1 MIRAV
6 LVTVA
11 LAIGLAGCTAD
22 APPSSLPDARR
33 LEEGE
38 TLGAIERLPGGTPV
52 LSDVRTFINLNCRDG
67 LMTLRTNAEVITG
80 RMECGQT
87 PPQSIV
93 DQFTGRTIAISYAEG
108 RLRIESPEAGT
119 LDLPVTDAETAQP
132 PEEQRATP

>member
-1 MIRAV
+1 MTR
-6 LVTVA
+6 LA
-11 LAIGLAGCTAD
+11 LAAIAAVAVFASCTAD

-52 LSDVRTFINLNCRDG
+52 LSDVRTFINLNCREG
-67 LMTLRTNAEVITG
+67 LMTLRTNAEIITG
-80 RMECGQT
+80 RMDCGQM

-93 DQFTGRTIAISYAEG
+93 DQFTGRPVAITYGEG

-119 LDLPVTDAETAQP
+119 LDLPVADAETAEP
-132 PEEQRATP
+132 PEEQRAAP

>member
-1 MIRAV
+1 VIRAA
-6 LVTVA
+6 LVTIT

-22 APPSSLPDARR
+22 APPRTLPDGRR

-67 LMTLRTNAEVITG
+67 LVTLRTNAEVITG
-80 RMECGQT
+80 RMDCGQT

-93 DQFTGRTIAISYAEG
+93 DQFTGRPIAMNYEEE
-108 RLRIESPEAGT
+108 RLRIESPEVGT
-119 LDLPVTDAETAQP
+119 LDLPVTDAETAP
-132 PEEQRATP
+132 APEEQRAAP